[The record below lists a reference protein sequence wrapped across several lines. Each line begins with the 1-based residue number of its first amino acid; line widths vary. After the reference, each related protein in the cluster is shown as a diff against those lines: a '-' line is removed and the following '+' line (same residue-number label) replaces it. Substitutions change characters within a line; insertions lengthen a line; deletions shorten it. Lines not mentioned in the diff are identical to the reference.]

1 MFCAGVIQGKGL
13 RASISLECLFSRSLA
28 RSLAQLVVAIL
39 LKRQGSVKHFL
50 EGIFC
55 RESSSL
61 SLAASSFVASIAFC
75 VAMTDA
81 INLILDAID
90 GAIYCGKM

>member
-1 MFCAGVIQGKGL
+1 MFCAGVIFIQGKGL
-13 RASISLECLFSRSLA
+13 KASISLECLFSRL
-28 RSLAQLVVAIL
+28 LAQLVVAIL
-39 LKRQGSVKHFL
+39 LKRQGSVTHFL

>member
-1 MFCAGVIQGKGL
+1 MPASFSF
-13 RASISLECLFSRSLA
+13 RAKVCRPRFLWSVFFLA
-28 RSLAQLVVAIL
+28 CSLAQLVVAIL